1 MTNSMLRLKDKKR
14 KMTLEREYAG
24 RGNIIFQS
32 TKQEKF
38 WLSRSPNERLTWCLG
53 NERGREMWLKYS

>member
-1 MTNSMLRLKDKKR
+1 MTNSILRLKDKKER
-14 KMTLEREYAG
+14 MTLEREYAG

-38 WLSRSPNERLTWCLG
+38 WLFEEPKRKTYVVSGE
-53 NERGREMWLKYS
+53 

>member
-1 MTNSMLRLKDKKR
+1 MRNSSLRLKDKKE

-32 TKQEKF
+32 TKTRKVLAF
-38 WLSRSPNERLTWCLG
+38 
-53 NERGREMWLKYS
+53 